1 MICHSDYLIGIDY
14 ESTEEDKGHMNLRR
28 AVPMSELVEEIKDI
42 IVNGCH
48 YPQFPPE
55 ANPEVIYAYDL
66 NEKEDADI
74 LGILDNLLN
83 KSINK
88 DKRNGT
94 NIENFKKNS

>member
-1 MICHSDYLIGIDY
+1 MRCRSDYLIGIDY
-14 ESTEEDKGHMNLRR
+14 DSIDEDKGHMTLHR
-28 AVPMSELVEEIKDI
+28 AVPISELVEEVKDI
-42 IVNGCH
+42 VLNGCH
-48 YPQFPPE
+48 FPQFPPE

-88 DKRNGT
+88 EKRNGT
-94 NIENFKKNS
+94 NIENSKKNS

>member
-1 MICHSDYLIGIDY
+1 MTCRSDYLIGIDY
-14 ESTEEDKGHMNLRR
+14 DSIDEDKGHMTLHR
-28 AVPMSELVEEIKDI
+28 AVPISDLVEEVKDI
-42 IVNGCH
+42 MLNGCH
-48 YPQFPPE
+48 FPQFTRE

-88 DKRNGT
+88 EKRNGT
-94 NIENFKKNS
+94 NIENSKKNS